1 MSSNMPN
8 KDLRTLGYVLKRVN
22 YGEADRILNL
32 ITPSGKIAV
41 IAKGVRKAKSK
52 LAGGVEMFSLV
63 DFNIHVGKNEFGIVT
78 GTKMLKYYD
87 NILKDFTR
95 LELAGR
101 VLKRINGAA
110 ESVDNPDFFNIV
122 DQCLQEINNG
132 VKLEIIEVWFWLH
145 FLKSIGEEMNL
156 YRDAEGQ
163 KLDVDERYE
172 WDVAQT
178 AFRTKDN
185 GEYGANEIKVMRLMT
200 ATDLK
205 VAERIKVNGEMFD
218 RILSLVRVAAK
229 IV

>member
-1 MSSNMPN
+1 
-8 KDLRTLGYVLKRVN
+8 
-22 YGEADRILNL
+22 
-32 ITPSGKIAV
+32 
-41 IAKGVRKAKSK
+41 
-52 LAGGVEMFSLV
+52 
-63 DFNIHVGKNEFGIVT
+63 
-78 GTKMLKYYD
+78 
-87 NILKDFTR
+87 
-95 LELAGR
+95 
-101 VLKRINGAA
+101 
-110 ESVDNPDFFNIV
+110 
-122 DQCLQEINNG
+122 
-132 VKLEIIEVWFWLH
+132 
-145 FLKSIGEEMNL
+145 MNL

-229 IV
+229 IVQM